1 MPKICEKLKPFMTRA
16 WQRWCPGTEARA
28 PHRQL
33 VPRGLKKLDQPV
45 RRELGL
51 ELAFPGEDAG
61 TSSLGRPMAPS
72 PRQLPIRP
80 GRARLTA
87 PRERP
92 RGMFGFNPLLVSSLG
107 EESCR
112 ELHPPPAPRPITGA
126 LCFCSL
132 AGDLA
137 KWRSARAEGE
147 VAKSAQSSPHSKPGT
162 GGPAAG
168 VEAPQKQRQSPALQ
182 QVFRNIKVMLDAVL
196 PEEHNAQGQE
206 QLCMCPALVFRKQAF
221 PRGWSCPK
229 LGMEDGE
236 RRCVGRV
243 VAQTLTNVMLS
254 YFKIFFLSC
263 CPLTKMCFGVEL
275 IMCSLAHGGLV
286 RG

>member
-1 MPKICEKLKPFMTRA
+1 
-16 WQRWCPGTEARA
+16 
-28 PHRQL
+28 
-33 VPRGLKKLDQPV
+33 
-45 RRELGL
+45 
-51 ELAFPGEDAG
+51 
-61 TSSLGRPMAPS
+61 
-72 PRQLPIRP
+72 
-80 GRARLTA
+80 
-87 PRERP
+87 
-92 RGMFGFNPLLVSSLG
+92 MFGFNPLLVSSLG

-112 ELHPPPAPRPITGA
+112 ELHPPPAPRPIAGA

-147 VAKSAQSSPHSKPGT
+147 MAKSAQSSPQQARN
-162 GGPAAG
+162 GGPCSRSGGTPKA
-168 VEAPQKQRQSPALQ
+168 EQSPALQ
-182 QVFRNIKVMLDAVL
+182 QVFQNVKVVLDAVL

-206 QLCMCPALVFRKQAF
+206 QLCMCPALVFRNQAF

-236 RRCVGRV
+236 WRCVGRV

-275 IMCSLAHGGLV
+275 IMCSLAHGGLM